1 MTRFPLSLAL
11 MLTVATPIAAQ
22 EVLGTLE
29 ARQNDTFRTWF
40 VTRDGAQTQ
49 SSWRQMAPG
58 VINLSL
64 WGHAT
69 DTSATSVNDAL
80 ILDFNV
86 MTAAGTP
93 LVVDPTLQYL
103 AEGYGGGWLAL
114 DDSSISVTVEK
125 LDVTD
130 ASLSIA
136 GTFTAQ
142 LTYSTDI
149 MRQILETSKTQTM
162 EGRFSAVLPAN

>member
-1 MTRFPLSLAL
+1 

-93 LVVDPTLQYL
+93 LVVDPTC
-103 AEGYGGGWLAL
+103 
-114 DDSSISVTVEK
+114 
-125 LDVTD
+125 
-130 ASLSIA
+130 
-136 GTFTAQ
+136 
-142 LTYSTDI
+142 
-149 MRQILETSKTQTM
+149 
-162 EGRFSAVLPAN
+162 